1 MKTTVTEIDKI
12 KVSAG
17 TYALMDCLAGLASN
31 YEEIIKSLN
40 TAFGSNEISA
50 RMFTQE
56 YLPAFLELQKVIK
69 GFIAESVT
77 RKLDGDEMDPIEKI

>member
-1 MKTTVTEIDKI
+1 MKTTVNENLA
-12 KVSAG
+12 VSAG
-17 TYALMDCLAGLASN
+17 TRAMAECLASLNNN
-31 YEEIIKSLN
+31 YEEIIKALN

-69 GFIAESVT
+69 GFIAESVAS
-77 RKLDGDEMDPIEKI
+77 KLEGDEMDPIEEI

>member
-1 MKTTVTEIDKI
+1 MKTTVDDFKNI

-17 TYALMDCLAGLASN
+17 TYSLVNCLAGLASN
-31 YEEIIKSLN
+31 YEEIIKALN

-50 RMFTQE
+50 RMFTKE

-69 GFIAESVT
+69 GFIAESVAS
-77 RKLDGDEMDPIEKI
+77 KLDGDEMDPIEEI

>member
-1 MKTTVTEIDKI
+1 MKTTVDDLKNI

-17 TYALMDCLAGLASN
+17 TYALVDCLAGLACN
-31 YEEIIKSLN
+31 YEEIIKALN

-50 RMFTQE
+50 RMFTKE

-69 GFIAESVT
+69 GFIAESVAS
-77 RKLDGDEMDPIEKI
+77 KLEGDEMDSIEEI